1 MEAHWLNVYTFLVN
15 EDDSDE
21 AQLFAY
27 SYIKGRYAYHR
38 MSTAAATRAPLPA
51 AVVTRLA
58 PSRPVRG
65 WVELHWLMH
74 ALPVVVQ
81 MVSCAS

>member
-27 SYIKGRYAYHR
+27 SYIKGRYAHT
-38 MSTAAATRAPLPA
+38 TAWALQLLSGRHCQQQWRRGLHQ
-51 AVVTRLA
+51 VG
-58 PSRPVRG
+58 PSGVG
-65 WVELHWLMH
+65 
-74 ALPVVVQ
+74 
-81 MVSCAS
+81 SSFTG